1 MLASTWAMIP
11 KTNKQTN
18 KLAKTEYDT
27 KAYKEDK
34 QFIFKIPDRIKR
46 FEPVKYWLVR
56 KASREWLEKNQVSK
70 LLFGQIL
77 HRILVILAQ

>member
-1 MLASTWAMIP
+1 MELLTPIGVQFLQERQKTSMLASTWAMIP

-56 KASREWLEKNQVSK
+56 KASRE
-70 LLFGQIL
+70 
-77 HRILVILAQ
+77 